1 MSWLPE
7 TLLSPDVMESLLLV
21 VAVFLVTTLS
31 VRFVRRRTRAAPHVQ
46 RRWTANLKNAAW
58 FLLLVGLMLIWA
70 PQLQALAL
78 SLTAVAV
85 AIVVA
90 TKELILCFSGSFMR
104 TSSRA
109 FSVGDWVEVGAV
121 RGEVVDHNIF
131 ATTLQEID
139 GSHYT
144 GRTVVMPNSAFL
156 TSPVRNMNLL
166 RSFAFHSFNITV
178 DPAFNLFREE
188 AAVRAVV
195 ERHVAPFA
203 ADAAKANAQIERR
216 SGVDIQEPTVRLRF
230 STTDLGKYRATVT
243 VFVPTAEAEAIEA
256 AATREIM
263 EALHER
269 ISQAREAKE
278 AAGKADAP
286 AVPASSSAAS

>member
-7 TLLSPDVMESLLLV
+7 TLLSPDVVESLLLIV
-21 VAVFLVTTLS
+21 VVVLVTTLS

-58 FLLLVGLMLIWA
+58 FLLLAGLVLIWA
-70 PQLQALAL
+70 PQLQSLAL

-109 FSVGDWVEVGAV
+109 FSVGDWVEIGGV

-139 GSHYT
+139 GSHFT

-166 RSFAFHSFNITV
+166 RSFAFHNFSITV

-188 AAVRAVV
+188 AAIREVV

-203 ADAAKANAQIERR
+203 ADAARANAQIERR

-230 STTDLGKYRATVT
+230 STTDLGKYRATIT

-256 AATREIM
+256 GAVREIM

-269 ISQAREAKE
+269 IARARDAKE
-278 AAGKADAP
+278 AAPQPAPDA
-286 AVPASSSAAS
+286 SAAAS